1 MRNVAR
7 LFAMAILI
15 GWVLSDGPVIA
26 ASTDGASEAQVSAG
40 FFHAQGSDSGSLNLD
55 LSYGYYLTPGWQLGI
70 RQALNYNFIDDSRD
84 FWLASTTPFIN
95 YHFHLTDIIVPYLGG
110 FMGLVWNDRDVT
122 GTIGPQTGVKFF
134 VHDRTFLNVGYRYE
148 LFFNRIEAID
158 NNSSRGN
165 HVVNLGVGFTWGG
178 APSKPRP

>member
-7 LFAMAILI
+7 LFATAILI
-15 GWVLSDGPVIA
+15 GWVVSDASVNA

-70 RQALNYNFIDDSRD
+70 RQGLNYNFIDDSRD
-84 FWLASTTPFIN
+84 FWLASTTPFFN
-95 YHFHLTDIIVPYLGG
+95 YHFHVTDIIVPYLGG
-110 FMGLVWNDRDVT
+110 FMGLVWNDRDAT
-122 GTIGPQTGVKFF
+122 GTIGPQGGVKFF

-148 LFFNRIEAID
+148 IFFNFHPGDGAHRRLRVTRIKDLAELDGI
-158 NNSSRGN
+158 GG
-165 HVVNLGVGFTWGG
+165 HVR
-178 APSKPRP
+178 A